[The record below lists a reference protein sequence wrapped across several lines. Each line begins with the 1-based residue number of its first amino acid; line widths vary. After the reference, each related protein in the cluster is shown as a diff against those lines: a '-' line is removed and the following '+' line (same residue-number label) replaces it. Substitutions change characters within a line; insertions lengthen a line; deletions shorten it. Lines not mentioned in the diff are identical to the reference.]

1 MWEEAIDNNL
11 GIVRRIQ
18 GWGWIGW
25 HREVIPWYFDVSRAK
40 SWEVL
45 FVGVDLI
52 GGDGFNDGGK
62 VNFWVGVGVMME
74 SKNVGKT
81 MKGVL
86 DRCRLV
92 VLHVLV
98 DLDVENVEFLF
109 ETCLGCELCR
119 ITAPG

>member
-45 FVGVDLI
+45 FVGAEVV
-52 GGDGFNDGGK
+52 K
-62 VNFWVGVGVMME
+62 YSRVH
-74 SKNVGKT
+74 
-81 MKGVL
+81 
-86 DRCRLV
+86 RCRS
-92 VLHVLV
+92 
-98 DLDVENVEFLF
+98 F
-109 ETCLGCELCR
+109 GIGR
-119 ITAPG
+119 IGRSCSI